1 MPKQHQIS
9 AADRRL
15 IRAMLDEKNKKKRE
29 HRYWHD
35 RAEEARQKAADAYQD
50 AAALSYLAIAE
61 KMEVPLGAVRSIAR
75 HAHLGSE
82 PDGEEQAR

>member
-9 AADRRL
+9 EADRRL
-15 IRAMLDEKNKKKRE
+15 IRAMLDERDKKRQE

-35 RAEEARQKAADAYQD
+35 KAEAARQRAADAYQD
-50 AAALSYLAIAE
+50 AAALSYSAIAE
-61 KMEVPLGAVRSIAR
+61 KMGVPLGAVRSIAQY
-75 HAHLGSE
+75 AHLGSA

>member
-9 AADRRL
+9 EADRRL
-15 IRAMLDEKNKKKRE
+15 IRAMLDERDKKRQE

-35 RAEEARQKAADAYQD
+35 RAEEARQKAADAYRD
-50 AAALSYLAIAE
+50 AAALSNSAIAE
-61 KMEVPLGAVRSIAR
+61 KMEIPLGAVRSIAQ
-75 HAHLGSE
+75 HVHLGNE